1 MAMVDLKI
9 PPNKVRLVRRS
20 KLLTMEQLAAK
31 IGEIRGQPVHL
42 TTIAKIERSQRQL
55 SGEMLSAIAQALD
68 VPPEVLVENVPMS
81 IAVRMVPL
89 IGRIAAGK
97 WREAIMHPDGY
108 IPAPVRSGNAFALR
122 PDGDSMNLVVG
133 EDAVIIVDPDQPDL
147 HDGRLY
153 AVMNSEGETTFKRF
167 RGDPPRLEP
176 VSNNPV
182 HQVMQ
187 IGREPFTVLGRVIWQ
202 GSHL

>member
-1 MAMVDLKI
+1 MAVTEI
-9 PPNKVRLVRRS
+9 PSNKVRKIR
-20 KLLTMEQLAAK
+20 KQKQLTMEQLAEKVSA
-31 IGEIRGQPVHL
+31 IRGKPMHL

-68 VPPEVLVENVPMS
+68 VPPEVLVDHVPMT

-97 WREAIMHPDGY
+97 WREAIAHPDGY
-108 IPAPVRSGNAFALR
+108 IPAPIRSGNAFALK
-122 PDGDSMNLVVG
+122 PDGDSMDLVVG
-133 EDAVIIVDPDQPDL
+133 DDAVIVVDPDQPDL
-147 HDGRLY
+147 LDGRLY
-153 AVMNSEGETTFKRF
+153 AVMNGEGETTFKRF
-167 RGDPPRLEP
+167 RSSPPRFEP
-176 VSNNPV
+176 VSSNPV
-182 HQVMQ
+182 HEVMH